1 MKLGKKLNLGIRFK
15 LGIFIFLISI
25 IYYIYNQNMNFF
37 YTIVSILCLA
47 LTGAM
52 AIVILLKGNLTEG
65 TIFKHMGIGIFF
77 LFITNFIAL
86 ISIKELSYNIN
97 SKYIINVRFII
108 MSLEY
113 MLVLVTILIKKFKKE
128 KLEYLLSYAIIYI
141 LPIALVGYI
150 AESYKIRAIFLIL
163 LFVITILLLLNN
175 SIIKKD
181 EERKSLF
188 LYSAFI
194 ATYHIIFII
203 GLYLNKDFTILT
215 GAFKFIAYY
224 FLYLIFEE
232 FVFAKKYRGVK
243 ESLQKTQYTQEN
255 LNKILNERNKTLSE
269 LKKSIEKSEKRY
281 SNLISSIKDGIIILN
296 FERVTYVNQ
305 VVTELIPELGYDGVI
320 GKTLV
325 VILKKLYL
333 KTLITEKFYKKIKEF
348 DAKNCKKNTL
358 YMITEIKRFD
368 KEYELYFVNM
378 NETENLIYL
387 KDVTTVNK
395 SHKLRIEYEEY
406 IKEEE
411 TKNEFYS
418 NISHELRTPI
428 NLVYSALQLNELYIR
443 NNNLVGIEK
452 NNNAIKQNSLRL
464 IRTINNFIDAN
475 KITEGYLK
483 PNLKVYNIVSVIENI
498 SMACNYYIEKIEN
511 ILIFD
516 SEEEEI
522 YVKCDREMIERI
534 MLNLLSNSVKYGRPN
549 GNIFINVLSIN
560 KKVIVRLRSDNYT
573 IPAEMQQYIFD
584 KFTKLNKSL
593 NRDKEG
599 SGLGLFLVKEL
610 LTLNN
615 ATITIKSDN
624 EVGIEFE
631 MEFSRELYE
640 INEYKEDYEINSIKD
655 KVNTEFS
662 DIYI

>member
-1 MKLGKKLNLGIRFK
+1 M
-15 LGIFIFLISI
+15 ISI

-296 FERVTYVNQ
+296 FERVTYVNK

>member
-296 FERVTYVNQ
+296 FERVTYVNK

>member
-150 AESYKIRAIFLIL
+150 AESYKIRVIFLIL

-296 FERVTYVNQ
+296 FERVTYVNK

>member
-1 MKLGKKLNLGIRFK
+1 M
-15 LGIFIFLISI
+15 ISI

-150 AESYKIRAIFLIL
+150 AESYKIRVIFLIL

-296 FERVTYVNQ
+296 FERVTYVNK